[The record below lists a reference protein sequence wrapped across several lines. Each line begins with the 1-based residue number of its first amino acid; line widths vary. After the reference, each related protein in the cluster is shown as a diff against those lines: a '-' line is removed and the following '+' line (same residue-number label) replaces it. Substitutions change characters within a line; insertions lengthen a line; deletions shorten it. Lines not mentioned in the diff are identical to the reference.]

1 MPNSFRFLHA
11 ADIHLDSPM
20 KGIKGLSTQ
29 SGDIA
34 HQVRSATRGALRRL
48 VSLALE
54 EDVDFVVIAGD
65 LYDGDWRDYRTGLFF
80 VEQMGRLNAK
90 DIPLYLL
97 YGNHDAE
104 SQITKRLELP
114 GNVHV
119 FGSRVPQSFQL
130 TGPRV
135 ALHGQSFRQRDISEN
150 LVPGYPEPVP
160 GIFNVGVLHT
170 GLGGASGHANYAP
183 CSLHDLVNKG
193 YDYWA
198 LGHVHHA
205 AELHRDPHVVFPG
218 NLQGRSV
225 RETGPKGACLVTVEE
240 GEVSELVP
248 VSCDVVRWSVLHVP
262 VEGISGLVDV
272 TDRIRTALGDSV
284 AKEAEG
290 RLLVCRVV
298 LEGQTEFR
306 DQIVSSAEQIQAEAQ
321 SATYDLGDDIA
332 CIEKVVDCTSPGL
345 SPDENDVGEGVLG
358 EIHRWFQDAR
368 GDEELRKEI
377 IDDVSVLVRRLP
389 HDVRVGMDEPMLT
402 LAADEDYDALIGE
415 VVPYL
420 GARLSTEKI

>member
-20 KGIKGLSTQ
+20 KGLSTQ
-29 SGDIA
+29 SDDIA
-34 HQVRSATRGALRRL
+34 HQVRSATREALRCL
-48 VSLALE
+48 VNHALE

-80 VEQMGRLNAK
+80 VEQMGRLNAR
-90 DIPLYLL
+90 DVPLYLL

-119 FGSRVPQSFQL
+119 FSSQAPQSFHL

-135 ALHGQSFRQRDISEN
+135 ALHGHSFRQRDISEN
-150 LVPGYPEPVP
+150 LVPAYPEPMP
-160 GIFNVGVLHT
+160 GFFNVGVLHT

-205 AELHRDPHVVFPG
+205 ADLHRDPHVVFSG

-225 RETGPKGACLVTVEE
+225 RETGPKGACLVTVKE
-240 GEVSELVP
+240 GEVSDLVR

-262 VEGISGLVDV
+262 VDGISGLGDV
-272 TDRIRTALGDSV
+272 IDRIRTALGDTV

-306 DQIVSSAEQIQAEAQ
+306 DQIVSSAEQIQAEAR

-332 CIEKVVDCTSPGL
+332 CIEKVVDRTSPRIC
-345 SPDENDVGEGVLG
+345 PDEVEWGEDVLG
-358 EIHRWFQDAR
+358 EIHRWFQDA
-368 GDEELRKEI
+368 GSDEELRSEI
-377 IDDVSVLVRRLP
+377 IDDISVLVRRLP
-389 HDVRVGMDEPMLT
+389 HDVRADMDEPMLR

-420 GARLSTEKI
+420 GARLSTEKN